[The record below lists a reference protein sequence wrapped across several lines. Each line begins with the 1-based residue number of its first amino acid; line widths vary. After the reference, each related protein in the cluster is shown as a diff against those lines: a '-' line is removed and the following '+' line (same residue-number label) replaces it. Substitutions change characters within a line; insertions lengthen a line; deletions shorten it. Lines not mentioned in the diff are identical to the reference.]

1 MSDSYITPEV
11 KARLQID
18 KNLIQTGW
26 IIQSKNQLN
35 LSAGLG
41 IAVREYPTDSG
52 PADYILFVDKK
63 PVGVIEAKRPEEG
76 VRLTSHED
84 QTSKYAESHLK
95 WFLNNKS
102 LRFRYESTGELTR
115 FTDSNDNIHRSRLI
129 FNFQKPQTLQE
140 WLKQDD
146 TLRNKLSKFPELN
159 TKGLREC
166 QIIAIKNLEQSF
178 SENRPRALI

>member
-11 KARLQID
+11 KARQRID
-18 KNLIQTGW
+18 EDLIRAGWLIQN
-26 IIQSKNQLN
+26 KNRIN

-41 IAVREYPTDSG
+41 IAIREYQTDSG

-102 LRFRYESTGELTR
+102 LRFRYESTGKITR
-115 FTDSNDNIHRSRLI
+115 FTDSHDIVHRSRII
-129 FNFQKPQTLQE
+129 FSFQKPQTLQE

-146 TLRNKLSKFPELN
+146 PLRLN
-159 TKGLREC
+159 T
-166 QIIAIKNLEQSF
+166 SF
-178 SENRPRALI
+178 E